1 METQHIVYN
10 FFQVQY
16 ISKMST
22 GCVCIQPQI
31 GASGDRG

>member
-1 METQHIVYN
+1 METQHIVCN
-10 FFQVQY
+10 FKYKY

-22 GCVCIQPQI
+22 GCVYIQPQI